1 MEERL
6 VSSSVLHSAELV
18 KPTAQSTEYCHVQT
32 FREAPG
38 WSPEDFAREQIRG
51 LVRQVFFSSAVN
63 QVRQVVFCSAE
74 SGPDVGSICR
84 EVSEALALDTS
95 GSVAVVS
102 SDRPVLSHDQ
112 GEIGD
117 EAAIAEENGTPLRQH
132 AIRIRR
138 NLWLVPQTDLAS
150 DGGVQGTPLS
160 SRLCELRREF
170 EYSIVQGPPAGES
183 SEAAALGQSA
193 DGIVL
198 VLAAHVTR
206 RATALKIKE
215 KLEAARVRLL
225 GTVLSE
231 RRFPVPEAIYR
242 RL

>member
-1 MEERL
+1 
-6 VSSSVLHSAELV
+6 
-18 KPTAQSTEYCHVQT
+18 
-32 FREAPG
+32 
-38 WSPEDFAREQIRG
+38 
-51 LVRQVFFSSAVN
+51 VN

-102 SDRPVLSHDQ
+102 SDRPVLSHDEGQ
-112 GEIGD
+112 IGD

-150 DGGVQGTPLS
+150 NGGVQGTPLS